1 MFLISIDPT
10 MRNAKKYE
18 KKDADLSPGENRKPT
33 VKQEKNEKN
42 KKEKKEKEKK
52 EKGRSKHGKGKSEK
66 PEEGEPQAPKRA
78 RKSKWILLSY
88 VGTDCLRAI
97 AFCVG
102 TPNGISWGN
111 LQATCHE
118 IGTG

>member
-42 KKEKKEKEKK
+42 KKEKKEK
-52 EKGRSKHGKGKSEK
+52 GRSKHGKGKSEK

-78 RKSKWILLSY
+78 RKSK
-88 VGTDCLRAI
+88 
-97 AFCVG
+97 
-102 TPNGISWGN
+102 
-111 LQATCHE
+111 
-118 IGTG
+118 